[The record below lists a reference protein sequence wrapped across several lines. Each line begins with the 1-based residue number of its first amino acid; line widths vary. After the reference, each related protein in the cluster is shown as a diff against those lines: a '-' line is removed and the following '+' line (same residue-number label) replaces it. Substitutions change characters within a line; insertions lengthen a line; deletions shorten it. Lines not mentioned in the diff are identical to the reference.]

1 MGEWRRRAKD
11 GGVEKE
17 SEGWGSGDGERRMG
31 EWRRKAKDGIV
42 EKESEGWGSGDDSET
57 GGRRR
62 KRKSATSG
70 GARLSRT
77 SGIKDSNN
85 Y

>member
-11 GGVEKE
+11 GGLKKE
-17 SEGWGSGDGERRMG
+17 SEGWGSGDG
-31 EWRRKAKDGIV
+31 
-42 EKESEGWGSGDDSET
+42 SET

-62 KRKSATSG
+62 KHKSATSV
-70 GARLSRT
+70 GARLSR
-77 SGIKDSNN
+77 SSWIKESNN

>member
-17 SEGWGSGDGERRMG
+17 SEGWGSGD
-31 EWRRKAKDGIV
+31 
-42 EKESEGWGSGDDSET
+42 DSET

-62 KRKSATSG
+62 KHKSATSV

-77 SGIKDSNN
+77 SGIKESNN